1 MSVTSTTNRK
11 SYAGDAVTT
20 SFATN
25 PVVFFDSSDLAVS
38 VVSAAGV
45 ETALTENTHYTV
57 TGGNGSTG
65 TVNLAGGSA
74 PYGAPAVGVTL
85 LILRQLPLTQP
96 VDLVQND
103 GSDAEVQERAY
114 DRLTMMVQQ
123 LNEVDARAIK
133 LPPVETGSTALTE
146 LPFDRASKFL
156 AFDASKNLIAS
167 SGTVDSAVPVSAFM
181 ETVLDD
187 ATAADA
193 RTTLGAAD
201 ASTVALKGANSDIT
215 ALTALTSGTP
225 FRKNAI
231 INGDFQVWQE
241 GTSFAAMAN
250 GQYVA
255 DNWQYQKVGAMVH
268 TGSRSTDVPTIV
280 QAGRKIPYSILID
293 CTTVDA
299 AIAAGDLTQLITFV
313 EGYNFVNIAG
323 VGLCHQF
330 WHKHTKVGT
339 YCAAYRN
346 AGVDRSFV
354 REYTQA
360 VSDTWELAT
369 VLVEASPPAGTW
381 DYTNGIGMY
390 VSFTLAAGTT
400 YQTLAGA
407 WQTGNFF
414 ATANQVNACDS
425 VANNFMLAGVQ
436 LEKGSVATEFD
447 VRTFADELALCQR
460 YYEKT
465 FDYSVAP
472 VNASGSYVGALISV
486 VPINDT
492 LMYFTFDFKAEKRT
506 NPTIVTYNPTQ
517 ANNLARTWAD
527 TWDSVGITGNGAAGL
542 GRFGFYSD
550 SGEAQNPYA
559 IHATANA
566 RF

>member
-1 MSVTSTTNRK
+1 MTTPAYPGPNVSTGN
-11 SYAGDAVTT
+11 GVTT
-20 SFATN
+20 VFPYSYPILRAADLKVTVDG
-25 PVVFFDSSDLAVS
+25 VVQTLTTHYAVS
-38 VVSAAGV
+38 GVGESA
-45 ETALTENTHYTV
+45 
-57 TGGNGSTG
+57 GGNVTFV
-65 TVNLAGGSA
+65 T
-74 PYGAPAVGVTL
+74 APANGL
-85 LILRQLPLTQP
+85 
-96 VDLVQND
+96 
-103 GSDAEVQERAY
+103 EVVLSRARAY
-114 DRLTMMVQQ
+114 TRVDTDYQRNGSFDEETVDADFDALMHLIQQ
-123 LNEVDARAIK
+123 LNAAGLRTIKAPESVSADQVISSADWAI
-133 LPPVETGSTALTE
+133 
-146 LPFDRASKFL
+146 RASKFL
-156 AFDASKNLIAS
+156 GFDSLGALTLLAIADVAP
-167 SGTVDSAVPVSAFM
+167 TAISAFIS
-181 ETVLDD
+181 TLVDD
-187 ATAADA
+187 PTAAAA

-517 ANNLARTWAD
+517 ANNLARTWAN
-527 TWDSVGITGNGAAGL
+527 TGDSVGITGNGAAGL
-542 GRFGFYSD
+542 GRFGFYSG
-550 SGEAQNPYA
+550 SGAAQNPYA